1 MIRALWRRFVPARVR
16 AVVRAI
22 RREVPIRLRD
32 LPADLFG
39 GEGEPPLLPPARL
52 RSRVGTDSSREQ
64 FLSVG
69 AMTAGLVRQM
79 AERHGGDFVRG
90 GRWLDFGCGS
100 GRVARHLGSSGV
112 VGSMIGVDVDADAI
126 RWCSRNLDGRFIAID
141 SRPPIQVEES
151 SIDLVYCISVF
162 THLDEAAQ
170 LEWLAEVRRM
180 LRPDGLFL
188 VSTHPPSVTYNRPDL
203 TESDHRRLQERGFL
217 FARGTGAFNDDSAFH
232 AEEYLRREWSRW
244 FELLELRP
252 GALGSVQDLA
262 AWRARS
268 G

>member
-1 MIRALWRRFVPARVR
+1 MIRGAWRRFVPARVR

-22 RREVPIRLRD
+22 RREVPIRAKD
-32 LPADLFG
+32 LGADLLG
-39 GEGEPPLLPPARL
+39 GEGEPPPLPPAKL

-69 AMTAGLVRQM
+69 AMTAGLVRQL
-79 AERHGGDFVRG
+79 AERHGGDGVRSG
-90 GRWLDFGCGS
+90 TWLDFGCGS
-100 GRVARHLGSSGV
+100 GRVARHLVSSGV

-126 RWCSRNLDGRFIAID
+126 RWCSRNLPGRFLAIEP
-141 SRPPIQVEES
+141 RPPMPVAES

-170 LEWLAEVRRM
+170 FEWLAEVRRV
-180 LRPDGLFL
+180 LRPDGVFV
-188 VSTHPPSVTYNRPDL
+188 VSTHPPAVTYNRPDL
-203 TESDHRRLQERGFL
+203 TEVDHRRLNETGFL

-232 AEEYLRREWSRW
+232 AESYLRREWSRW
-244 FELLELRP
+244 FELVELEP

-262 AWRARS
+262 VWRAPV